1 MCSMTTRKA
10 GSGGP
15 ARDAEPADA
24 EAMPVER
31 ETPPS
36 RPGGFAGRVAD
47 ILEDAVDA
55 ARAVVRRWE
64 ERPGPRARRLR
75 WSARR
80 PLADLYAD
88 HPEARS
94 ATPREAGVQTID
106 VDRIAGTAAGTAAR
120 RGADFLP
127 IRQLRTRNWTGRWQ
141 RIRQASDRL
150 TVLPPIDVLKYDDR
164 YWVVDGHNR
173 VAAALYGGQ
182 IQIDANVTELVP
194 PGEVASEQATRLAPV
209 LTGSQAVRTAGR
221 GRRVGNLSHEDLVD
235 EAPES
240 S

>member
-1 MCSMTTRKA
+1 MGSMTPKG
-10 GSGGP
+10 GSGEP
-15 ARDAEPADA
+15 ARDADPAGP
-24 EAMPVER
+24 EAVPVDSGG
-31 ETPPS
+31 PPS
-36 RPGGFAGRVAD
+36 EPGGFSGRVAD
-47 ILEDAVDA
+47 VLDEALDA
-55 ARAVVRRWE
+55 ARAVVRRWA

-75 WSARR
+75 WSARQ
-80 PLADLYAD
+80 PLPDLYTV
-88 HPEARS
+88 HPEARL

-127 IRQLRTRNWTGRWQ
+127 IRELRTRNWTARWQ